1 VKASCKGR
9 KNEGKTR
16 IRKDKESTQ
25 KFIWNSR
32 VPWRL
37 AARRVCTTLQ
47 TDHFLL
53 LKLVISSL
61 RDAQEKTWLARP
73 DNLYPKCGF
82 AISVSIEKALASD
95 H

>member
-1 VKASCKGR
+1 LEQSSTLAVGR
-9 KNEGKTR
+9 PDT
-16 IRKDKESTQ
+16 
-25 KFIWNSR
+25 
-32 VPWRL
+32 
-37 AARRVCTTLQ
+37 VCTTLQ

-61 RDAQEKTWLARP
+61 PDAQEKTWLARP